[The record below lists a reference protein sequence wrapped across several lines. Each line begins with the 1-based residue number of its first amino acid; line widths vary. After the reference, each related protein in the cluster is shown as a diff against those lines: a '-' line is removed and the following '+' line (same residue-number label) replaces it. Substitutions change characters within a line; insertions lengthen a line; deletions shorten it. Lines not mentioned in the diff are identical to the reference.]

1 MSSPLDERLTA
12 ARERAGTA
20 GSRSVWRLDRF
31 TAIAAVVAFA
41 HFFSFPARSHPIA
54 TDIRYYL
61 YYSAELAR
69 GQVLYR
75 DSFDPKGPFAPL
87 LGAALISVGERIGI
101 DPLLAIRLGFQALA
115 GVGAVAAFLL
125 HRHLARGRAAPAYV
139 GLGAYLGLSLVALL
153 PSIGNICKLGLA
165 FGAVLAALFVAQ
177 RAWLLAGIAA
187 AIALL
192 DWQIGAVVVI
202 ATLVA
207 ALSIER
213 GERRAAMTR
222 VVMGVALALAP
233 AALYFAWHDAL
244 GDALRATGIAAFA
257 QHTSGWAKRGI
268 AAEAARRW
276 ALVNA
281 GCPGQTWL
289 LAAGLVGIPLLAFAI
304 LRSRRELAWRPPA
317 IAIGLFHGAIVT
329 LSTWELQGL
338 GDLFALVHSLAF
350 LAGFA
355 LILLGDAVATRLA
368 LRAGSPRAAV
378 VPFLLLAIVA
388 ARPWQP
394 RWSARLATPAVRL
407 GVTLDEQRAVAREVA
422 RQLGDRRAAYLG
434 PSEIPFLL
442 GTSSVVPFTVWHAS
456 AHAFYAKPGEASAET
471 LLRLLDDAHAEVVV
485 TDHGVPPPAP
495 PNASYRLLDTIG
507 DPARYAVD
515 SYRVP

>member
-1 MSSPLDERLTA
+1 MGSPLDERRA
-12 ARERAGTA
+12 AAAEHPRRGHWRA
-20 GSRSVWRLDRF
+20 VWRPDRY
-31 TAIAAVVAFA
+31 TALAALISFA
-41 HFFSFPARSHPIA
+41 HFLSFPARSHPIA
-54 TDIRYYL
+54 TDIRYYV
-61 YYSAELAR
+61 YYAAELAR

-75 DSFDPKGPFAPL
+75 DTFDPKGPFAPMV
-87 LGAALISVGERIGI
+87 GAALVSVGERIGL
-101 DPLLAIRLGFQALA
+101 DPLLAIRCGFQALA
-115 GVGAVAAFLL
+115 AVGALAAFLL
-125 HRHLARGRAAPAYV
+125 HRHLARGRAAPAFV
-139 GLGAYLGLSLVALL
+139 GLATYLGLSLVALL

-165 FGAVLAALFVAQ
+165 LGCVLAALFVAQ
-177 RAWLLAGIAA
+177 RAWLLAGITAA
-187 AIALL
+187 TAFL

-213 GERRAAMTR
+213 GARRAAMAR
-222 VVMGVALALAP
+222 VGAGVLLALTP
-233 AALYFAWHDAL
+233 VALYFAYNDAL
-244 GDALRATGIAAFA
+244 GDALRATGVAAFA

-289 LAAGLVGIPLLAFAI
+289 LAAGLAGIPVLGLAI
-304 LRSRRELAWRPPA
+304 VRSWRDAAWRAPA
-317 IAIGLFHGAIVT
+317 IAIGLCHFAIVA
-329 LSTWELQGL
+329 LSAWELQGF
-338 GDLFALVHSLAF
+338 GDLFVLVHSLAF

-355 LILLGDAVATRLA
+355 LIRLGDAIATRLA
-368 LRAGSPRAAV
+368 PRSRSPRAALL
-378 VPFLLLAIVA
+378 PFLLLAVVA

-394 RWSARLATPAVRL
+394 RSSAWLATPAVRP

-442 GTSSVVPFTVWHAS
+442 GTASVVPFTVWHAS

-471 LLRLLDDAHAEVVV
+471 LHRLLDEAHAEVVV
-485 TDHGVPPPAP
+485 TDHGVPLPAP
-495 PNASYRLLDTIG
+495 RDASYPLLDTIG

-515 SYRVP
+515 VYRVP